1 MLKKGLFLIFI
12 FSLILGACEK
22 NITVKLPD
30 SSAKLVVEGYIEP
43 GLPPFITLT
52 KSAAYFDKTD
62 LAAFQNSFV
71 HGANIEISEGGNSY
85 TLNEFCS
92 SDFSDQE
99 LMLLADAVGIPF
111 EVLRSVNYCV
121 YTSFPPVITGVPGK
135 TYGLRIVSDG
145 KTYTSETQIPVLVP
159 LDSVW
164 FKVEKDQ
171 VARGLGFTW
180 AHLTDPDTLGNA
192 YNWQVKR
199 LGKDPD
205 FATPR
210 GGSSDDR
217 FYNGSSFDFAY
228 DRPFSARDRENG
240 DSSGYFRIGDTIVVK
255 SSTIDHGHYLF
266 RKSYEDFLSSQGNPF
281 ASPSSIK
288 TNIVGGALGFWGG
301 FGVTYDTIYA
311 K

>member
-1 MLKKGLFLIFI
+1 MLKKGLF
-12 FSLILGACEK
+12 SLLLTALLLGACEK

-30 SSAKLVVEGYIEP
+30 STAKLVVEGYIEP

-71 HGANIEISEGGNSY
+71 HGAVIEITEGGNTY
-85 TLNEFCS
+85 ALTEFCS
-92 SDFSDQE
+92 QDFSDQE
-99 LMLLADAVGIPF
+99 LMQLANAVGIPF
-111 EVLRSVNYCV
+111 EVLRGVNYCV
-121 YTSFPPVITGVPGK
+121 YTSFPPLIIGAPGK
-135 TYGLRIVSDG
+135 NYGLKIVSEG
-145 KTYTSETQIPVLVP
+145 NTYTAETQIPYLVP

-171 VARGLGFTW
+171 VERGLGFSW

-205 FATPR
+205 FSTPR

-228 DRPFSARDRENG
+228 ERPFNPNDRENG
-240 DSSGYFRIGDTIVVK
+240 DSSGYFRVGDTIVIK
-255 SSTIDHGHYLF
+255 SSTIDRGHFLF
-266 RKSYEDFLSSQGNPF
+266 RRSYEDFLSSQGNPF

-288 TNIVGGALGFWGG
+288 TNILGGALGYWGG